1 MLCYF
6 KDQFNPFKMLM
17 KNLKII
23 SLFTVV
29 SSLFLLSGCT
39 SNQTIGGN
47 THDLFTKYEYGDRW
61 KTLVDDEVVAFG
73 KPTTFLVNEPKDAI
87 VIAGK
92 QYSYVLNKGG
102 SDFFN
107 LISQLNPDDIQLRQD
122 LNFVSPDKD
131 SHHFTGY
138 LKFSY
143 TPSTGSLN
151 QRETL
156 LFKQYGILPCDCR
169 ESTEQNQHYIFQI
182 KLEGNLYP
190 VVENLDSLK
199 PLSKPYKVRIQYYQD
214 KREKVTLST
223 QEKLTR
229 LPLVPFTLAIDALV
243 LPAQI
248 MGISYQP

>member
-1 MLCYF
+1 M
-6 KDQFNPFKMLM
+6 
-17 KNLKII
+17 
-23 SLFTVV
+23 
-29 SSLFLLSGCT
+29 
-39 SNQTIGGN
+39 
-47 THDLFTKYEYGDRW
+47 
-61 KTLVDDEVVAFG
+61 
-73 KPTTFLVNEPKDAI
+73 
-87 VIAGK
+87 
-92 QYSYVLNKGG
+92 LNKGG

-156 LFKQYGILPCDCR
+156 LFKQYGILPCDCG
-169 ESTEQNQHYIFQI
+169 EATEQNQHYIFQI

-190 VVENLDSLK
+190 IVENLDSLK